1 MKYSVAFH
9 PEEIVRIEIDN
20 AINEDDALEMAWDE
34 LDRLLLTGELTA
46 KDLHG
51 AFQKLWNARSK
62 YGQTYRTKI

>member
-46 KDLHG
+46 KGFAWCLSEVVEC
-51 AFQKLWNARSK
+51 KE
-62 YGQTYRTKI
+62 